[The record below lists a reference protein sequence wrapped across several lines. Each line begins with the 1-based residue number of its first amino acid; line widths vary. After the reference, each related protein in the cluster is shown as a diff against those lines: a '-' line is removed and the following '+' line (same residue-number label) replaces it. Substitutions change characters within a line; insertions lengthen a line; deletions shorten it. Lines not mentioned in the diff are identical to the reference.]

1 MKELNLDEILAK
13 TSDLTKEKKV
23 GYVAIIGRPNA

>member
-1 MKELNLDEILAK
+1 MKELNLEEILK
-13 TSDLTKEKKV
+13 NNPELKEKKT